1 MAVFFYEEGVRARLK
16 DRLRLKRFLKDN
28 IVARYLPTVSKMDV
42 TYIFCDDA
50 YLLQINQDFLRHDTY
65 TDIITFDLSEEAQ
78 HLQAEIYISVTR
90 IAENA
95 QQFNTS
101 YERELHR
108 VIFHGL
114 LHLCGFKDKTKKDA
128 ALMRGGEEECLTQYF
143 DNEA

>member
-16 DRLRLKRFLKDN
+16 DRLRLKRFLKDT
-28 IVARYLPTVSKMDV
+28 VARYLPDVSKMDI

-50 YLLQINQDFLRHDTY
+50 WLLQINQDFLQHDTY
-65 TDIITFDLSEEAQ
+65 TDIITFDLSESAQ

-90 IAENA
+90 ITENA

-128 ALMRGGEEECLTQYF
+128 ALMSSKEEECLTQYF